1 MKGIVLEPTI
11 ADEKV
16 LVQFTAEI
24 SVDKHI
30 SVKAPKGYQA
40 VVIVDEKAVAR
51 VPSGAEKKIIEY
63 GKQWLNKKARVAF
76 VRSQVSSDM
85 AWGFGN
91 IRVNNE
97 RLQEAYTVGA
107 NGKYSVEITEV
118 GKLLNGFSGEE
129 NITTDIIREKTIAT
143 VKNIGTSVLAKYF
156 ANTDTS
162 IFEISAHTT
171 EIRKEMIAAL
181 KDETAFNTLGLKLHD
196 LTVEGVHIP
205 EEDLTLIKNRINA
218 NSEVAVAVQVKDE
231 SNTGF
236 DDAIIRITEKLNS
249 LEDSLKKIGESQVDK
264 ENDFTSL
271 KAEIEK
277 AFADRL
283 AENTADLQE
292 KIESVISEKVSEEAS
307 LWKDTLL
314 AGLDERLARETE
326 KNEKPQTV
334 STEYSAESLISNAQK
349 ETDYLLAASMI
360 YTCVEERLINVFHLQ
375 YQNKKFVIPYTEYLE
390 LADTAMINGEYILK
404 RKTIN
409 GYEPLQANVEETY
422 NDGTPKLV
430 EMFPVVRFLKAGLSP
445 VDAKRAERISVVINK
460 IRHNSPENQEFLQR
474 FFAREKKKKKEF
486 LLEALEFL
494 KEKKLYIE
502 K

>member
-40 VVIVDEKAVAR
+40 VVIVDEKAIAR

-129 NITTDIIREKTIAT
+129 NVTTDIIREKTIAT
-143 VKNIGTSVLAKYF
+143 VKNIGTALLAKYF

-196 LTVEGVHIP
+196 LTVESVHIP
-205 EEDLTLIKNRINA
+205 EEEDLELIKSRINGGSSKA
-218 NSEVAVAVQVKDE
+218 AQVHNDNSD
-231 SNTGF
+231 F
-236 DDAIIRITEKLNS
+236 DDAILKINEKLNS
-249 LEDSLKKIGESQVDK
+249 LEESVKKYGETLGDNKS
-264 ENDFTSL
+264 DFTAI
-271 KAEIEK
+271 KQEIEE
-277 AFADRL
+277 AL
-283 AENTADLQE
+283 AERFAENSADLQE
-292 KIESVISEKVSEEAS
+292 KIESVITEKVSEEAA

-314 AGLDERLARETE
+314 AGLDERLQNAE
-326 KNEKPQTV
+326 KSEKPHV
-334 STEYSAESLISNAQK
+334 NNAEYTAKSLISNAQK

-360 YTCVEERLINVFHLQ
+360 YSCVEDRLINVFHLQ
-375 YQNKKFVIPYTEYLE
+375 HQNKKFVIPYTEYLE

-409 GYEPLQANVEETY
+409 G
-422 NDGTPKLV
+422 
-430 EMFPVVRFLKAGLSP
+430 
-445 VDAKRAERISVVINK
+445 
-460 IRHNSPENQEFLQR
+460 
-474 FFAREKKKKKEF
+474 
-486 LLEALEFL
+486 
-494 KEKKLYIE
+494 
-502 K
+502 

>member
-1 MKGIVLEPTI
+1 MKGLVLEPTI

-16 LVQFTAEI
+16 LVQFSAEI
-24 SVDKHI
+24 SVDKHV

-40 VVIVDEKAVAR
+40 VVIVDEKAIAR
-51 VPSGAEKKIIEY
+51 VAPCTEKKIIEY

-129 NITTDIIREKTIAT
+129 NVTTDIIREKTIAT

-181 KDETAFNTLGLKLHD
+181 KDETAFNTLGIKLND
-196 LTVEGVHIP
+196 LTVEGIHIP

-218 NSEVAVAVQVKDE
+218 NSEVAVAVQVKSE
-231 SNTGF
+231 NNTDF
-236 DDAIIRITEKLNS
+236 DDAILKITEKLNS
-249 LEDSLKKIGESQVDK
+249 LEENLKKYGETQVDK
-264 ENDFTSL
+264 TNDFNAL
-271 KAEIEK
+271 KGEIEQ
-277 AFADRL
+277 ALADRL
-283 AENTADLQE
+283 AENSADLQE

-307 LWKDTLL
+307 MWKDTLL
-314 AGLDERLARETE
+314 AGLDERLQNAE
-326 KNEKPQTV
+326 KSEKPQTA
-334 STEYSAESLISNAQK
+334 TEYSAESLISGAQK
-349 ETDYLLAASMI
+349 EMDYVLAASMI
-360 YTCVEERLINVFHLQ
+360 YTCVEERLIKEFHLQ
-375 YQNKKFVIPYTEYLE
+375 HQNKKFVIPYTEYLE
-390 LADTAMINGEYILK
+390 LADTATINGEYILK

-445 VDAKRAERISVVINK
+445 IDAKRAEKISVVINK

-494 KEKKLYIE
+494 KEKNLYIE

>member
-1 MKGIVLEPTI
+1 MKGLVLEPTI

-16 LVQFTAEI
+16 LVQFSAEI
-24 SVDKHI
+24 SVDKHV

-40 VVIVDEKAVAR
+40 VVIVDEKAIAR
-51 VPSGAEKKIIEY
+51 VAPCTEKKIIEY

-76 VRSQVSSDM
+76 VRGQVSSDM

-129 NITTDIIREKTIAT
+129 NVTTDIIREKTIAT

-181 KDETAFNTLGLKLHD
+181 KDETAFNTLGIKLND
-196 LTVEGVHIP
+196 LTVEGIHIP

-218 NSEVAVAVQVKDE
+218 NSEVAVAVQVKRE
-231 SNTGF
+231 NNTDF
-236 DDAIIRITEKLNS
+236 DDAILKITEKLNS
-249 LEDSLKKIGESQVDK
+249 LEENLKKYGETQADK
-264 ENDFTSL
+264 TNDFNAL
-271 KAEIEK
+271 KGEIEQ
-277 AFADRL
+277 ALADRL
-283 AENTADLQE
+283 AENSADLQE

-307 LWKDTLL
+307 MWKDTLL
-314 AGLDERLARETE
+314 AGLDERLQNAE
-326 KNEKPQTV
+326 KSEKPQTA
-334 STEYSAESLISNAQK
+334 TEYSAESLISGAQK
-349 ETDYLLAASMI
+349 EMDYVLAASMI
-360 YTCVEERLINVFHLQ
+360 YTCVEERLIKEFHLQ
-375 YQNKKFVIPYTEYLE
+375 HQNKKFVIPYTEYLE
-390 LADTAMINGEYILK
+390 LADTATIDGEYILK

-409 GYEPLQANVEETY
+409 GYETLQANVEETY

-445 VDAKRAERISVVINK
+445 IDAKRAEKISVVINK

-494 KEKKLYIE
+494 KEKNLYIE

>member
-1 MKGIVLEPTI
+1 MKGIILEPTI

-16 LVQFTAEI
+16 LVQFTAEV

-30 SVKAPKGYQA
+30 SVKSPKGYQA
-40 VVIVDEKAVAR
+40 VVIIDEKAIAR
-51 VPSGAEKKIIEY
+51 IPAGTEKKIIDY
-63 GKQWLNKKARVAF
+63 GKQWLNKKARIAF
-76 VRSQVSSDM
+76 IRNNVSSEM
-85 AWGFGN
+85 SWGFGN

-107 NGKYSVEITEV
+107 NGKYSVEIAEV

-129 NITTDIIREKTIAT
+129 NITTEIIREKTIAT
-143 VKNIGTSVLAKYF
+143 VKNIGTAVLAKYF

-162 IFEISAHTT
+162 IFEISAHVS

-181 KDETAFNTLGLKLHD
+181 KNETAFNTFGLKLHD

-205 EEDLTLIKNRINA
+205 EEDLALIKGRINA
-218 NSEVAVAVQVKDE
+218 NSEVAATKQVDSEKKTD
-231 SNTGF
+231 F
-236 DDAIIRITEKLNS
+236 DDVILKITEKLNS
-249 LEDSLKKIGESQVDK
+249 LEENLKKYGETQVDK
-264 ENDFTSL
+264 TKDFNAL
-271 KAEIEK
+271 KVEIEQ
-277 AFADRL
+277 ALADRL
-283 AENTADLQE
+283 AENSADLQE

-307 LWKDTLL
+307 MWKDTLL
-314 AGLDERLARETE
+314 AGLDERLQNAE
-326 KNEKPQTV
+326 KSEKPQTT
-334 STEYSAESLISNAQK
+334 TEYSAESLISGAQK
-349 ETDYLLAASMI
+349 EMDYVLAASMI
-360 YTCVEERLINVFHLQ
+360 YTCVEERLIKEFHLQ
-375 YQNKKFVIPYTEYLE
+375 HQNKKFVIPYTEYLE
-390 LADTAMINGEYILK
+390 LADTAMIDGEYILK

-445 VDAKRAERISVVINK
+445 VDAKRAEKISVVINK
-460 IRHNSPENQEFLQR
+460 IRHNSPENQDFLQR

-494 KEKKLYIE
+494 KEKNLYIE

>member
-40 VVIVDEKAVAR
+40 VVIVDEKAIAR

-107 NGKYSVEITEV
+107 NGKYSVEIFEV
-118 GKLLNGFSGEE
+118 GKLLNGFSGAE
-129 NITTDIIREKTIAT
+129 NVTTDIIREKTIAT
-143 VKNIGTSVLAKYF
+143 VKNIGTAVLAKYF

-181 KDETAFNTLGLKLHD
+181 KDETAFNTLGLKLND
-196 LTVEGVHIP
+196 LTVESVHIP
-205 EEDLTLIKNRINA
+205 EEDLELIKSRINGG
-218 NSEVAVAVQVKDE
+218 SSKAVQYRDDKNAD
-231 SNTGF
+231 F
-236 DDAIIRITEKLNS
+236 DDAILKITEKLNS
-249 LEDSLKKIGESQVDK
+249 LEESVKKYGETLGDNKS
-264 ENDFTSL
+264 DFTAI
-271 KAEIEK
+271 KQEIEE
-277 AFADRL
+277 AL
-283 AENTADLQE
+283 AERFAENSADLQE
-292 KIESVISEKVSEEAS
+292 KIESVISAKVSEEAS

-314 AGLDERLARETE
+314 AGLDERLQNAE
-326 KNEKPQTV
+326 KSEKPQIT
-334 STEYSAESLISNAQK
+334 TEYSAESLINNAQK
-349 ETDYLLAASMI
+349 EMDYVLATSMI
-360 YTCVEERLINVFHLQ
+360 YTCVEDRLINVFHLQ
-375 YQNKKFVIPYTEYLE
+375 HQNKKFVIPYTEYLE

-422 NDGTPKLV
+422 NDGMPKLV

-445 VDAKRAERISVVINK
+445 IDAKRAEKISVVINK

-494 KEKKLYIE
+494 KEKNLYIE

>member
-1 MKGIVLEPTI
+1 MKGLVLEPTI

-16 LVQFTAEI
+16 LVQFSAEI
-24 SVDKHI
+24 SVDKHV

-40 VVIVDEKAVAR
+40 VVIVDEKAIAR
-51 VPSGAEKKIIEY
+51 VAPCTEKKIIEY

-129 NITTDIIREKTIAT
+129 NVTTDIIREKTIAT

-181 KDETAFNTLGLKLHD
+181 KDETAFNTLGIKLND
-196 LTVEGVHIP
+196 LTVEGIHIP

-218 NSEVAVAVQVKDE
+218 NSEVAVAVQVKRE
-231 SNTGF
+231 NNTDF
-236 DDAIIRITEKLNS
+236 DDAILKITEKLNS
-249 LEDSLKKIGESQVDK
+249 LEENLKKYGETQADK
-264 ENDFTSL
+264 TNDFNAL
-271 KAEIEK
+271 KGEIEQ
-277 AFADRL
+277 ALADRL
-283 AENTADLQE
+283 AENSADLQE

-307 LWKDTLL
+307 MWKDTLL
-314 AGLDERLARETE
+314 AGLDERLQNAE
-326 KNEKPQTV
+326 KSEKPQTA
-334 STEYSAESLISNAQK
+334 TEYSAESLISGAQK
-349 ETDYLLAASMI
+349 EMDYVLAASMI
-360 YTCVEERLINVFHLQ
+360 YTCVEERLIKEFHLQ
-375 YQNKKFVIPYTEYLE
+375 HQNKKFVIPYTEYLE
-390 LADTAMINGEYILK
+390 LADTATIDGEYILK

-409 GYEPLQANVEETY
+409 GYETLQANVEETY

-445 VDAKRAERISVVINK
+445 IDAKRAEKISVVINK

-494 KEKKLYIE
+494 KEKNLYIE

>member
-1 MKGIVLEPTI
+1 MKGIILEPTI

-16 LVQFTAEI
+16 LVQFTAEV

-40 VVIVDEKAVAR
+40 VVIIDEKAIAR
-51 VPSGAEKKIIEY
+51 IPAGAEKKIIDY
-63 GKQWLNKKARVAF
+63 GKQWLNKKARIAF
-76 VRSQVSSDM
+76 IRNNVSSEM
-85 AWGFGN
+85 SWGFGN
-91 IRVNNE
+91 ISVNND

-118 GKLLNGFSGEE
+118 GKLLNGFSDEE
-129 NITTDIIREKTIAT
+129 NVTTDIIREKTIAT

-314 AGLDERLARETE
+314 AGLDERLQNAE
-326 KNEKPQTV
+326 NSEKPQV
-334 STEYSAESLISNAQK
+334 NNNEYTAESLISNAQK

-360 YTCVEERLINVFHLQ
+360 YSCVEDRLINVFHLQ
-375 YQNKKFVIPYTEYLE
+375 HQNKKFVIPYTEYLE

-445 VDAKRAERISVVINK
+445 VDAKQAERISVVINK
-460 IRHNSPENQEFLQR
+460 IRHNSPENKEFLQR
-474 FFAREKKKKKEF
+474 FFARENKKKKEF

-494 KEKKLYIE
+494 KEKNLYIE

>member
-1 MKGIVLEPTI
+1 MKGLVLEPTI

-16 LVQFTAEI
+16 LVQFSAEI
-24 SVDKHI
+24 SVDKHV

-40 VVIVDEKAVAR
+40 VVIVDEKAIAR
-51 VPSGAEKKIIEY
+51 VAPCTEKKIIEY

-76 VRSQVSSDM
+76 VRGQVSSDM

-107 NGKYSVEITEV
+107 NGKYSVEIAEV

-129 NITTDIIREKTIAT
+129 NVTTDIIREKTIAT

-181 KDETAFNTLGLKLHD
+181 KDETAFNTLGIKLND
-196 LTVEGVHIP
+196 LTVEGIHIP

-218 NSEVAVAVQVKDE
+218 NSEVAVAVQVKRE
-231 SNTGF
+231 NNTDF
-236 DDAIIRITEKLNS
+236 DDAILKITEKLNS
-249 LEDSLKKIGESQVDK
+249 LEENLKKYGETQADK
-264 ENDFTSL
+264 TNDFNAL
-271 KAEIEK
+271 KGEIEQ
-277 AFADRL
+277 ALADRL
-283 AENTADLQE
+283 AENSADLQE

-307 LWKDTLL
+307 MWKDTLL
-314 AGLDERLARETE
+314 AGLDERLQNTE
-326 KNEKPQTV
+326 KSEKPQTA
-334 STEYSAESLISNAQK
+334 TEYSAESLISGAQK
-349 ETDYLLAASMI
+349 EMDYVLAASMI
-360 YTCVEERLINVFHLQ
+360 YTCVEERLIKEFHLQ
-375 YQNKKFVIPYTEYLE
+375 HQNKKFVIPYTEYLE
-390 LADTAMINGEYILK
+390 LADTATIDGEYILK

-409 GYEPLQANVEETY
+409 GYETLQANVEETY

-445 VDAKRAERISVVINK
+445 IDAKRAEKISVVINK

-494 KEKKLYIE
+494 KEKNLYIE

>member
-1 MKGIVLEPTI
+1 MKGLVLEPTI

-24 SVDKHI
+24 SVDKHV
-30 SVKAPKGYQA
+30 SVKAPKGYQT
-40 VVIVDEKAVAR
+40 VVIVDEKAIAR
-51 VPSGAEKKIIEY
+51 VAPCTEKKIIEY

-91 IRVNNE
+91 IRVNNK

-129 NITTDIIREKTIAT
+129 NVTTDIIREKTIAT

-162 IFEISAHTT
+162 IFEISAHVT
-171 EIRKEMIAAL
+171 EIRKEMIDAL
-181 KDETAFNTLGLKLHD
+181 KNETAFNTLGLKLHD

-205 EEDLTLIKNRINA
+205 EEDLALIKGRINA
-218 NSEVAVAVQVKDE
+218 NSEVAATKQIDGEKKTD
-231 SNTGF
+231 F
-236 DDAIIRITEKLNS
+236 DDVILKITEKLNS
-249 LEDSLKKIGESQVDK
+249 LEENLKKYGETQVDK
-264 ENDFTSL
+264 TKDFNAL
-271 KAEIEK
+271 KGEIEQ
-277 AFADRL
+277 ALVDRL
-283 AENTADLQE
+283 AANSVDLQE

-307 LWKDTLL
+307 MWKDTLL
-314 AGLDERLARETE
+314 AGLDERLQNAE
-326 KNEKPQTV
+326 KSEKPQTT
-334 STEYSAESLISNAQK
+334 TEYSAESLISGAQK
-349 ETDYLLAASMI
+349 EMDYILAASMI
-360 YTCVEERLINVFHLQ
+360 YTCVEERLIKEFHLQ
-375 YQNKKFVIPYTEYLE
+375 HQNKKFVIPYTEYLE
-390 LADTAMINGEYILK
+390 LADTATIDGEYILK

-445 VDAKRAERISVVINK
+445 IDAKRAEKISVVINK

-494 KEKKLYIE
+494 KEKNLYIE

>member
-1 MKGIVLEPTI
+1 MKGLVLEPTI

-24 SVDKHI
+24 LVDKHV

-40 VVIVDEKAVAR
+40 VVIVDEKAIAR

-107 NGKYSVEITEV
+107 NGKYSVEINEA

-129 NITTDIIREKTIAT
+129 NITTEIIREKTIAT
-143 VKNIGTSVLAKYF
+143 VKNIGTAVLAKYF
-156 ANTDTS
+156 ANTDMS
-162 IFEISAHTT
+162 IFEISAHVT
-171 EIRKEMIAAL
+171 EIRKEMINAL
-181 KDETAFNTLGLKLHD
+181 KNETAFNTLGLKLHD

-205 EEDLTLIKNRINA
+205 EEDLALIKGRINA
-218 NSEVAVAVQVKDE
+218 KSEVTATKQGDGEKKTD
-231 SNTGF
+231 F
-236 DDAIIRITEKLNS
+236 DDVILKITEKLNS
-249 LEDSLKKIGESQVDK
+249 LEENLKKYGETQVDK
-264 ENDFTSL
+264 TNDFNAL
-271 KAEIEK
+271 KGEIEQ
-277 AFADRL
+277 ALAARL
-283 AENTADLQE
+283 AENSADIQE

-307 LWKDTLL
+307 MWKDTLL
-314 AGLDERLARETE
+314 AGLDERLQNAE
-326 KNEKPQTV
+326 KSEKPQT
-334 STEYSAESLISNAQK
+334 TTGYSAESLISGAQK
-349 ETDYLLAASMI
+349 EMDYVLAASMI
-360 YTCVEERLINVFHLQ
+360 YTCVEERLIKEFHLQ
-375 YQNKKFVIPYTEYLE
+375 HQNKKFVIPYTEYLE
-390 LADTAMINGEYILK
+390 LADTATIDGEYILK

-430 EMFPVVRFLKAGLSP
+430 EMFPVVRFLKAGLCP
-445 VDAKRAERISVVINK
+445 VDAKRAEKISVVINK
-460 IRHNSPENQEFLQR
+460 IRHNSPENQDFLQR

-494 KEKKLYIE
+494 KDKNLYIE